1 MESTTT
7 WLLTL
12 GVLSL
17 VIVFDLTLAII
28 RRNKETTMTEAGIWT
43 VIYVAA
49 AIAFGILMPNWT
61 TDPNAQK
68 EFFAGWLTEYALSVD
83 NIFVFVIILSR
94 LQVEKTK
101 QQLVLLLGIIIA
113 LVLRGG
119 FIAAGSA
126 IIEKFSGAFFIF
138 GAFLIYTAIHQLFRS
153 EETDEESESKLTRFL
168 NKRIAYTETYDGMKL
183 RTMVD
188 GKKTFTPI
196 IVVFITLALTDVMF
210 AFDSIPAIFG
220 ITTDGFI
227 VLTANIFALM
237 GLRQLYFLLGSLI
250 ERLRYLEYGIS
261 AILAF
266 IGFKLVSHAMHVNE
280 LPFIN
285 GGKHIDWAPE
295 ISTETSL
302 IVIVVCLVV
311 SAGASLFIKKKD

>member
-7 WLLTL
+7 WLITL

-17 VIVFDLTLAII
+17 VIVFDLALAII

-61 TDPNAQK
+61 SDPNAQK

-138 GAFLIYTAIHQLFRS
+138 GAFLIFTAYKLLVEDEGEEEWKEDRLITFLRS
-153 EETDEESESKLTRFL
+153 KGATTFVIALVSLGFTDL
-168 NKRIAYTETYDGMKL
+168 
-183 RTMVD
+183 
-188 GKKTFTPI
+188 
-196 IVVFITLALTDVMF
+196 VFAL
-210 AFDSIPAIFG
+210 DSIPAIFG
-220 ITTDGFI
+220 ITRDPYI
-227 VLTANIFALM
+227 VVCANIFALM
-237 GLRQLYFLLGSLI
+237 GLRQLYFLLQGLLQ
-250 ERLRYLEYGIS
+250 RLVYLSKGLS
-261 AILAF
+261 FILAF
-266 IGFKLVSHAMHVNE
+266 IGFKMFIEAFHGVGIHEIAGVKLPHVPIEVS
-280 LPFIN
+280 LF
-285 GGKHIDWAPE
+285 
-295 ISTETSL
+295 
-302 IVIVVCLVV
+302 VIVAALTVTAV
-311 SAGASLFIKKKD
+311 ASLTATRKDGSEIV

>member
-12 GVLSL
+12 GILSL

-49 AIAFGILMPNWT
+49 AIAFGILVPNWT

-138 GAFLIYTAIHQLFRS
+138 GAFLIFTAYRLLVEDEG
-153 EETDEESESKLTRFL
+153 EEEWKEDR
-168 NKRIAYTETYDGMKL
+168 
-183 RTMVD
+183 
-188 GKKTFTPI
+188 
-196 IVVFITLALTDVMF
+196 FITFLRSKGATTFVIALVSLGFTDLVF
-210 AFDSIPAIFG
+210 ALDSIPAIFG
-220 ITTDGFI
+220 ITRDPYI
-227 VLTANIFALM
+227 VVCANIFALM
-237 GLRQLYFLLGSLI
+237 GLRQLYFLLQGLLQ
-250 ERLRYLEYGIS
+250 RLVYLSKGLS
-261 AILAF
+261 FILAF
-266 IGFKLVSHAMHVNE
+266 IGFKMFIEAFHGVGIHEIAGIE
-280 LPFIN
+280 LPHVPI
-285 GGKHIDWAPE
+285 E
-295 ISTETSL
+295 VSL
-302 IVIVVCLVV
+302 FVIVAALTVTAV
-311 SAGASLFIKKKD
+311 ASLTATRKDGSEIV

>member
-7 WLLTL
+7 WLITL

-43 VIYVAA
+43 VIYVAT

-126 IIEKFSGAFFIF
+126 IIEKFSGAFFVF
-138 GAFLIYTAIHQLFRS
+138 GAFLIFTAYRLLVEDEGEEEWKEDRIITFLRS
-153 EETDEESESKLTRFL
+153 KGATTFVIALVSLGFTDL
-168 NKRIAYTETYDGMKL
+168 
-183 RTMVD
+183 
-188 GKKTFTPI
+188 
-196 IVVFITLALTDVMF
+196 VFAL
-210 AFDSIPAIFG
+210 DSIPAIFG
-220 ITTDGFI
+220 ITRDPYI
-227 VLTANIFALM
+227 VVCANIFALM
-237 GLRQLYFLLGSLI
+237 GLRQLYFLLQGLLQ
-250 ERLRYLEYGIS
+250 RLVYLSKGLS
-261 AILAF
+261 FILAF
-266 IGFKLVSHAMHVNE
+266 IGFKMFIEAFHGVGIHEIAGVE
-280 LPFIN
+280 LPHVAI
-285 GGKHIDWAPE
+285 E
-295 ISTETSL
+295 VSL
-302 IVIVVCLVV
+302 FVIVAALTVTAV
-311 SAGASLFIKKKD
+311 ASLTATRKDGSEIV